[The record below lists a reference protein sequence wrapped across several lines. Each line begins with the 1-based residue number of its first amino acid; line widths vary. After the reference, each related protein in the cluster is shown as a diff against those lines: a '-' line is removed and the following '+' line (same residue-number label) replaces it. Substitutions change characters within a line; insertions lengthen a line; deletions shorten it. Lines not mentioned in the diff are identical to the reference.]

1 VHTALNPEARC
12 AGTVDIESVHRIS
25 DEHERPQRKDPLMAT
40 SNNLNHCLFEG
51 FLTHPP
57 EYYPEKGKLLCFSI
71 AVNADH
77 VSEKV
82 DNPMYLD
89 VKVSGISEAQ
99 AHALIQGH
107 EVRVIGQLQSKTW
120 KRGDEK
126 PHRYMHLYVA
136 DPMGLTLLAKPKR
149 VAAEEHHDAPQAP
162 EPVGA

>member
-1 VHTALNPEARC
+1 
-12 AGTVDIESVHRIS
+12 
-25 DEHERPQRKDPLMAT
+25 MAK

-51 FLTHPP
+51 FLTHAP

-77 VSEKV
+77 MSDKV
-82 DNPMYLD
+82 DSPMYLD

-99 AHALIQGH
+99 ANALVQGH

-126 PHRYMHLYVA
+126 SHRYMHLYVP
-136 DPMGLTLLAKPKR
+136 DPMLLTLLAKPKR
-149 VAAEEHHDAPQAP
+149 IATESPNDAQQAP
-162 EPVGA
+162 ELVGA

>member
-1 VHTALNPEARC
+1 
-12 AGTVDIESVHRIS
+12 
-25 DEHERPQRKDPLMAT
+25 MAK

-51 FLTHPP
+51 YLTHPP

-99 AHALIQGH
+99 ANALVQGH
-107 EVRVIGQLQSKTW
+107 AVRVMGQLQTKTW

-126 PHRYMHLYVA
+126 SHRYMHLYVP
-136 DPMGLTLLAKPKR
+136 DPMCLTLLAKPKR
-149 VAAEEHHDAPQAP
+149 ITEDHTDAQQAT
-162 EPVGA
+162 ELVGA